1 MSPSEAPH
9 RGHHGM
15 PSPPRPGEFEVV
27 YVPVHYVRQHATP
40 RDAQSVVDAMDNFA
54 YEQMWMMNIGDVKG
68 AIVDAEIE
76 KAKPQVMAE
85 IGAFC
90 GYSAVRFASKLR
102 AVSDPS
108 ARFYSFE
115 FSEHFANIA
124 KQIVDLAELSD
135 VVTFFVGPFSETY
148 MKLKE
153 LDINHVDVFFM
164 DHDKRQ
170 YLSDFKLIEQ
180 SGLLKPGAVVVA
192 DNVLSPGPGGL
203 PDYLEYVRSNP
214 KFKSVMHE
222 SFVEYQVEL
231 KDGVEVTTGRMS
243 SVDEKTPLVGASPR
257 YEGDNA
263 PVSSSAAAL
272 APTLSSDDAV
282 STSPGRLKTR
292 VRVGLDAAVLDNQ
305 KKWKRLT
312 DIDDDNSTAKS
323 MASEVQLEF
332 MRHRQQLAHEQKR
345 RLGSGIPTYHLDTN
359 DEEQEAEEDP
369 ILAATEYGTAL
380 EEDRYLIAAAFIKD
394 GVHGRKIGYRL
405 DRDALLLNNLFH
417 SESYRLV
424 YILVVAIMCALAFV
438 ENPGDENINTYLLV
452 DLLCLFVFG
461 VDLAIRWYMS
471 SVETQHKYVTR
482 QPWAVVRMILLLITC
497 ADLLVNLL
505 FPSINP
511 YRYSRALRPF
521 FFICRGRNIR
531 IIFSSFLHALREVL
545 IVLGLSFCFVAF
557 FGLVGYLIFSD
568 TSADPSAT
576 FFNSLSS
583 SMYTML
589 LILNCMPY
597 MARSMYPYYKMTHWS
612 AIFFVLFVLLTN
624 LFLLKLTIAVSYKSY
639 KKNTESMLYK
649 RLQKRKAALYAA
661 FDILAQNVNF
671 NDDDVPTN
679 PPASGTPLNG
689 ASDISLVSNAPM
701 LNAANRRGSSRFFL
715 GTFDRRASF
724 NITNPTSNTNLVTP
738 VNKRQIS
745 LESWI
750 NVCEYLKPK
759 WTATDAELVFNTVDI
774 EHVGFLDL
782 TDFYQL
788 CSLLSVQLE
797 RPTLFSNS
805 LMRRC
810 CTSRQRQAIRRFRNQ
825 VRSTLLY
832 EVHLFGRYRVVLA
845 ELVVGMLICL
855 SVVQAVQVNNIQL
868 AFSSNHSWRLLGF
881 FLLNLFT
888 LEVLVKMFAFGYNEF
903 FTRPFCKLD
912 LAVVSVGW
920 LFYALTTLS
929 KPPNISLVFY
939 DMALAVRSLRFLKLL
954 NLFPPFHEI
963 MYTMKAIMPLIMQL
977 LLVIFS
983 VMYAF
988 AIVTQAN
995 YGIEL
1000 RDFPASKQSLSPGW
1014 YAQREE
1020 FQTET
1025 FEGTLVT
1032 LFGVANL
1039 AGWDAIMDAAHA
1051 MTGSDSTYVFFFTYR
1066 MTMSNILLPIFVG
1079 FLVESFV
1086 SNAKTVESTT
1096 SYVNSAHQVKVD
1108 DEEDR
1113 MTLLETRHM
1122 QDDDDLESANNPPLS
1137 TSKLLQERRKDE
1149 PPGSPSSVSDSSA
1162 SEVRFK
1168 YRRRGSVVHDQ
1179 MFDAV
1184 KLSDVSRLT
1193 LQVEQKEEELA
1204 QQDIEIHKL
1213 EGNVLSMKNRLNQS
1227 QHVILAYEA
1236 KMEELSRALREAQDR
1251 QLELETRQTHSLQQP
1266 TSEGALNTLGHS
1278 RSARPKRDRS
1288 SSWKLWTANV

>member
-1 MSPSEAPH
+1 
-9 RGHHGM
+9 
-15 PSPPRPGEFEVV
+15 
-27 YVPVHYVRQHATP
+27 
-40 RDAQSVVDAMDNFA
+40 
-54 YEQMWMMNIGDVKG
+54 
-68 AIVDAEIE
+68 
-76 KAKPQVMAE
+76 
-85 IGAFC
+85 
-90 GYSAVRFASKLR
+90 
-102 AVSDPS
+102 
-108 ARFYSFE
+108 
-115 FSEHFANIA
+115 
-124 KQIVDLAELSD
+124 
-135 VVTFFVGPFSETY
+135 
-148 MKLKE
+148 
-153 LDINHVDVFFM
+153 
-164 DHDKRQ
+164 
-170 YLSDFKLIEQ
+170 
-180 SGLLKPGAVVVA
+180 
-192 DNVLSPGPGGL
+192 
-203 PDYLEYVRSNP
+203 
-214 KFKSVMHE
+214 
-222 SFVEYQVEL
+222 
-231 KDGVEVTTGRMS
+231 MS
-243 SVDEKTPLVGASPR
+243 SLDDEKTPLVGATSASLSYHGGSP
-257 YEGDNA
+257 
-263 PVSSSAAAL
+263 SLSASTSLEAAV
-272 APTLSSDDAV
+272 A
-282 STSPGRLKTR
+282 SPGRPKAR

-332 MRHRQQLAHEQKR
+332 MKHRQQLAHEQKR
-345 RLGSGIPTYHLDTN
+345 RLGSGIPTYHFDSE
-359 DEEQEAEEDP
+359 DSGKVEETEEEDP
-369 ILAATEYGTAL
+369 ILAAKEYGTAL

-405 DRDALLLNNLFH
+405 DRDALFLNELFH

-424 YILVVAIMCALAFV
+424 YILVVALMCTLAFV

-471 SVETQHKYVTR
+471 SVETQHKYISR

-497 ADLLVNLL
+497 ADLLVNLM
-505 FPSINP
+505 FPTINP

-521 FFICRGRNIR
+521 FFIARGRNIR

-568 TSADPSAT
+568 TSSDPSAT
-576 FFNSLSS
+576 FFDSLSS

-597 MARSMYPYYKMTHWS
+597 MAKSMYPYYKMTHWS
-612 AIFFVLFVLLTN
+612 AVFFVLFVLLTN

-639 KKNTESMLYK
+639 KKNTENMLYK

-671 NDDDVPTN
+671 DDDDVPTN
-679 PPASGTPLNG
+679 PPVSGNTPLNA

-715 GTFDRRASF
+715 GTFDKRASF
-724 NITNPTSNTNLVTP
+724 NITNPTPNVSLVTP

-745 LESWI
+745 LDSWI
-750 NVCEYLKPK
+750 SVCEYLKPK

-788 CSLLSVQLE
+788 CSLLSVKLE

-810 CTSRQRQAIRRFRNQ
+810 CTSRQRQAIRRFRAQ

-832 EVHLFGRYRVVLA
+832 EVHVFGRYRVVLA

-868 AFSSNHSWRLLGF
+868 AFSVNHSWRLLGF
-881 FLLNLFT
+881 FLMNLFT

-920 LFYALTTLS
+920 LFYVLTTLS
-929 KPPNISLVFY
+929 RPPNISLVFY

-995 YGIEL
+995 YGVAL
-1000 RDFPASKQSLSPGW
+1000 RDFPASKQSMSPGW

-1039 AGWDAIMDAAHA
+1039 AGWDAIMDAAA
-1051 MTGSDSTYVFFFTYR
+1051 AVTGSDSTYVFFFTYR

-1086 SNAKTVESTT
+1086 SNAKTVESTIQT
-1096 SYVNSAHQVKVD
+1096 SYVNSAHQIPVD
-1108 DEEDR
+1108 DEENR

-1122 QDDDDLESANNPPLS
+1122 QEDLEAASKPLLSEAKLMQQRHEDESPP
-1137 TSKLLQERRKDE
+1137 
-1149 PPGSPSSVSDSSA
+1149 SPSSVSDSSA
-1162 SEVRFK
+1162 SEVHFK

-1184 KLSDVSRLT
+1184 KLSDVSRLS
-1193 LQVEQKEEELA
+1193 LQVQQKEEELA
-1204 QQDIEIHKL
+1204 QQDIEIRKL
-1213 EGNVLSMKNRLNQS
+1213 EGNVLSMKSRLNQS
-1227 QHVILAYEA
+1227 QHVILQYES
-1236 KMEELSRALREAQDR
+1236 KMEELSRALREAQER
-1251 QLELETRQTHSLQQP
+1251 QLELETRQLHSHQHP
-1266 TSEGALNTLGHS
+1266 PMSEGSMGNQGRS
-1278 RSARPKRDRS
+1278 RSSRPRDRS

>member
-1 MSPSEAPH
+1 
-9 RGHHGM
+9 
-15 PSPPRPGEFEVV
+15 
-27 YVPVHYVRQHATP
+27 
-40 RDAQSVVDAMDNFA
+40 
-54 YEQMWMMNIGDVKG
+54 
-68 AIVDAEIE
+68 
-76 KAKPQVMAE
+76 
-85 IGAFC
+85 
-90 GYSAVRFASKLR
+90 
-102 AVSDPS
+102 
-108 ARFYSFE
+108 
-115 FSEHFANIA
+115 
-124 KQIVDLAELSD
+124 
-135 VVTFFVGPFSETY
+135 
-148 MKLKE
+148 
-153 LDINHVDVFFM
+153 
-164 DHDKRQ
+164 
-170 YLSDFKLIEQ
+170 
-180 SGLLKPGAVVVA
+180 
-192 DNVLSPGPGGL
+192 
-203 PDYLEYVRSNP
+203 
-214 KFKSVMHE
+214 
-222 SFVEYQVEL
+222 
-231 KDGVEVTTGRMS
+231 MS
-243 SVDEKTPLVGASPR
+243 SLDDEKTPLVGATSASLSYHGGSP
-257 YEGDNA
+257 
-263 PVSSSAAAL
+263 SLSASTSLEAAV
-272 APTLSSDDAV
+272 A
-282 STSPGRLKTR
+282 SPGRPKAR

-332 MRHRQQLAHEQKR
+332 MKHRQQLAHEQKR
-345 RLGSGIPTYHLDTN
+345 RLGSGIPTYHFDS
-359 DEEQEAEEDP
+359 EDS
-369 ILAATEYGTAL
+369 
-380 EEDRYLIAAAFIKD
+380 AAFIKD

-405 DRDALLLNNLFH
+405 DRDALFLNELFH

-424 YILVVAIMCALAFV
+424 YILVVALMCTLAFV

-471 SVETQHKYVTR
+471 SVETQHKY
-482 QPWAVVRMILLLITC
+482 
-497 ADLLVNLL
+497 
-505 FPSINP
+505 
-511 YRYSRALRPF
+511 SRALRPF
-521 FFICRGRNIR
+521 FFIARGRNIR

-568 TSADPSAT
+568 TSSDPSAT
-576 FFNSLSS
+576 FFDSLSS

-597 MARSMYPYYKMTHWS
+597 MAKSMYPYYKMTHWS
-612 AIFFVLFVLLTN
+612 AVFFVLFVLLTN

-639 KKNTESMLYK
+639 KKNTENMLYK

-671 NDDDVPTN
+671 DDDDVPTN
-679 PPASGTPLNG
+679 PPVSGNTPLNA

-715 GTFDRRASF
+715 GTFDKRASF
-724 NITNPTSNTNLVTP
+724 NITNPTPNVSLVTP

-745 LESWI
+745 LDSWI
-750 NVCEYLKPK
+750 SVCEYLKPK

-788 CSLLSVQLE
+788 CSLLSVKLE

-810 CTSRQRQAIRRFRNQ
+810 CTSRQRQAIRRFRAQ

-832 EVHLFGRYRVVLA
+832 EVHVFGRYRVVLA

-868 AFSSNHSWRLLGF
+868 AFSVNHSWRLLGF
-881 FLLNLFT
+881 FLMNLFT

-920 LFYALTTLS
+920 LFYVLTTLS
-929 KPPNISLVFY
+929 RPPNISLVFY

-995 YGIEL
+995 YGVAL
-1000 RDFPASKQSLSPGW
+1000 RDFPASKQSMSPGW
-1014 YAQREE
+1014 YAW
-1020 FQTET
+1020 
-1025 FEGTLVT
+1025 T

-1039 AGWDAIMDAAHA
+1039 AGWDAIMDAAA
-1051 MTGSDSTYVFFFTYR
+1051 AVTGSDSTYVFFFTYR

-1086 SNAKTVESTT
+1086 SNAKTVESTIQT
-1096 SYVNSAHQVKVD
+1096 SYVNSAHQIP
-1108 DEEDR
+1108 
-1113 MTLLETRHM
+1113 TRHM
-1122 QDDDDLESANNPPLS
+1122 QEDLEAASKPLLSEAKLMQQRHEDESPP
-1137 TSKLLQERRKDE
+1137 
-1149 PPGSPSSVSDSSA
+1149 SPSSVSDSSA
-1162 SEVRFK
+1162 SEVHFK

-1184 KLSDVSRLT
+1184 KLSDVSRLS
-1193 LQVEQKEEELA
+1193 LQVQQKEEELA
-1204 QQDIEIHKL
+1204 QQDIEIRKL
-1213 EGNVLSMKNRLNQS
+1213 EGNVLSMKSRLNQS
-1227 QHVILAYEA
+1227 QHVILQYES
-1236 KMEELSRALREAQDR
+1236 KMEELSRALREAQER
-1251 QLELETRQTHSLQQP
+1251 QLELETRQLHSHQHP
-1266 TSEGALNTLGHS
+1266 PMSEGSMGNQGRS
-1278 RSARPKRDRS
+1278 RSSRPRDRS

>member
-1 MSPSEAPH
+1 
-9 RGHHGM
+9 
-15 PSPPRPGEFEVV
+15 
-27 YVPVHYVRQHATP
+27 
-40 RDAQSVVDAMDNFA
+40 
-54 YEQMWMMNIGDVKG
+54 
-68 AIVDAEIE
+68 
-76 KAKPQVMAE
+76 
-85 IGAFC
+85 
-90 GYSAVRFASKLR
+90 
-102 AVSDPS
+102 
-108 ARFYSFE
+108 
-115 FSEHFANIA
+115 
-124 KQIVDLAELSD
+124 
-135 VVTFFVGPFSETY
+135 
-148 MKLKE
+148 
-153 LDINHVDVFFM
+153 
-164 DHDKRQ
+164 
-170 YLSDFKLIEQ
+170 
-180 SGLLKPGAVVVA
+180 
-192 DNVLSPGPGGL
+192 
-203 PDYLEYVRSNP
+203 
-214 KFKSVMHE
+214 
-222 SFVEYQVEL
+222 
-231 KDGVEVTTGRMS
+231 MS
-243 SVDEKTPLVGASPR
+243 SPDEKTPLVGATPR
-257 YEGDNA
+257 FEGDTA
-263 PVSSSAAAL
+263 PVSSSATAL
-272 APTLSSDDAV
+272 APSLSSDDPVIA
-282 STSPGRLKTR
+282 SPGRPKTR

-345 RLGSGIPTYHLDTN
+345 RLGSGIPTYNLDSA
-359 DEEQEAEEDP
+359 DVEQEAEEDP

-417 SESYRLV
+417 SETYRLV
-424 YILVVAIMCALAFV
+424 YILVVAIMCSLAFV

-505 FPSINP
+505 FPTVNP

-639 KKNTESMLYK
+639 KKNTEGMLYK

-671 NDDDVPTN
+671 NDDDAPTN
-679 PPASGTPLNG
+679 PPVSGTPLNG
-689 ASDISLVSNAPM
+689 AGDITLVSNAPM

-715 GTFDRRASF
+715 GTVDRRSSF
-724 NITNPTSNTNLVTP
+724 NLTNPAPTSSNLVTP

-745 LESWI
+745 LDSWI
-750 NVCEYLKPK
+750 SVCEYLKPK

-782 TDFYQL
+782 TGFYQL

-810 CTSRQRQAIRRFRNQ
+810 CTARQRQSIRRFRNQ

-832 EVHLFGRYRVVLA
+832 EVRLFGQYRVVLA
-845 ELVVGMLICL
+845 ELAVGMLICL

-920 LFYALTTLS
+920 LFYVLTTLS

-1051 MTGSDSTYVFFFTYR
+1051 MTNADSTYVFFFAYR

-1096 SYVNSAHQVKVD
+1096 SYVNSAHQVQVD

-1122 QDDDDLESANNPPLS
+1122 QDDNDLETASKPPLS
-1137 TSKLLQERRKDE
+1137 TSKLLQQRRVDE
-1149 PPGSPSSVSDSSA
+1149 PPVSPSSVSDSSA

-1204 QQDIEIHKL
+1204 QQDIEIRKL

-1227 QHVILAYEA
+1227 QHVILAYET
-1236 KMEELSRALREAQDR
+1236 KMEELSRALREVQER
-1251 QLELETRQTHSLQQP
+1251 QLELETRQNHSLPQP
-1266 TSEGALNTLGHS
+1266 TSEGALNSHGRS
-1278 RSARPKRDRS
+1278 RPRDRA

>member
-1 MSPSEAPH
+1 
-9 RGHHGM
+9 
-15 PSPPRPGEFEVV
+15 
-27 YVPVHYVRQHATP
+27 
-40 RDAQSVVDAMDNFA
+40 
-54 YEQMWMMNIGDVKG
+54 
-68 AIVDAEIE
+68 
-76 KAKPQVMAE
+76 
-85 IGAFC
+85 
-90 GYSAVRFASKLR
+90 
-102 AVSDPS
+102 
-108 ARFYSFE
+108 
-115 FSEHFANIA
+115 
-124 KQIVDLAELSD
+124 
-135 VVTFFVGPFSETY
+135 
-148 MKLKE
+148 
-153 LDINHVDVFFM
+153 
-164 DHDKRQ
+164 
-170 YLSDFKLIEQ
+170 
-180 SGLLKPGAVVVA
+180 
-192 DNVLSPGPGGL
+192 
-203 PDYLEYVRSNP
+203 
-214 KFKSVMHE
+214 
-222 SFVEYQVEL
+222 
-231 KDGVEVTTGRMS
+231 MS
-243 SVDEKTPLVGASPR
+243 SLDDEKTPLVGSGGVSPSYQDHSVSVASSGPLGPSLSA
-257 YEGDNA
+257 GD
-263 PVSSSAAAL
+263 V
-272 APTLSSDDAV
+272 
-282 STSPGRLKTR
+282 SPGRPKAR

-332 MRHRQQLAHEQKR
+332 MKHRQQLAHEQKR
-345 RLGSGIPTYHLDTN
+345 RLGSGIPTYHFDAK
-359 DEEQEAEEDP
+359 DEDPEEEEEDP
-369 ILAATEYGTAL
+369 LLAAKEYGTAL

-405 DRDALLLNNLFH
+405 DRDALFLNELFH
-417 SESYRLV
+417 SESYRLT
-424 YILVVAIMCALAFV
+424 YILVVALMCVLAFV
-438 ENPGDENINTYLLV
+438 ENPGDEDINTFLLV

-471 SVETQHKYVTR
+471 SVETQHKYISR

-505 FPSINP
+505 FPTINP

-521 FFICRGRNIR
+521 FFIARGRNIR
-531 IIFSSFLHALREVL
+531 VIFSSFLHALREVL

-568 TSADPSAT
+568 VSNDPSAT
-576 FFNSLSS
+576 FFNSISS

-589 LILNCMPY
+589 LVLNCMPY
-597 MARSMYPYYKMTHWS
+597 EARSMYPYYKITHWS

-639 KKNTESMLYK
+639 KKNTENMLYK

-671 NDDDVPTN
+671 DDDVPTN
-679 PPASGTPLNG
+679 PPVSGGITDPHNA

-724 NITNPTSNTNLVTP
+724 NITNPNPNVNLVTP

-745 LESWI
+745 LDSWI

-788 CSLLSVQLE
+788 CSLLSVKLE

-810 CTSRQRQAIRRFRNQ
+810 FTSRQRQSIRRFRTQ

-832 EVHLFGRYRVVLA
+832 EVHFFGRYRVVLA

-868 AFSSNHSWRLLGF
+868 AFSVNHSWRLVGF
-881 FLLNLFT
+881 FLMNLFT

-920 LFYALTTLS
+920 LFYVLTTLS
-929 KPPNISLVFY
+929 KPLQISLVFY

-988 AIVTQAN
+988 AVVTQAN
-995 YGIEL
+995 YGILL
-1000 RDFPASKQSLSPGW
+1000 RDFPASKQSMAPGW

-1020 FQTET
+1020 FQAET

-1039 AGWDAIMDAAHA
+1039 AGWDTIMDAAHA
-1051 MTGSDSTYVFFFTYR
+1051 VTGSYWTYVFFFTYR
-1066 MTMSNILLPIFVG
+1066 MTITNILLPIFVG

-1086 SNAKTVESTT
+1086 SNAKTIESTIQT
-1096 SYVNSAHQVKVD
+1096 SYVDSAHQIPVD
-1108 DEEDR
+1108 DEESR
-1113 MTLLETRHM
+1113 MALLETRHM
-1122 QDDDDLESANNPPLS
+1122 QEGLAS
-1137 TSKLLQERRKDE
+1137 TSKRSLSAAKLQQHLMDD
-1149 PPGSPSSVSDSSA
+1149 PPSPSSESDSLT
-1162 SEVRFK
+1162 SEVHFK

-1193 LQVEQKEEELA
+1193 LQLEQKEEELA
-1204 QQDIEIHKL
+1204 HQDIEIRKL
-1213 EGNVLSMKNRLNQS
+1213 EGNVLSMKSRLNQS
-1227 QHVILAYEA
+1227 QHVILVYES
-1236 KMEELSRALREAQDR
+1236 KMEELSAALREAQLR
-1251 QLELETRQTHSLQQP
+1251 QLELETRQEQP
-1266 TSEGALNTLGHS
+1266 ASEGANGSHGHS
-1278 RSARPKRDRS
+1278 RNVRPRDHS
-1288 SSWKLWTANV
+1288 SSWKLWTANVEH

>member
-1 MSPSEAPH
+1 
-9 RGHHGM
+9 
-15 PSPPRPGEFEVV
+15 
-27 YVPVHYVRQHATP
+27 
-40 RDAQSVVDAMDNFA
+40 
-54 YEQMWMMNIGDVKG
+54 
-68 AIVDAEIE
+68 
-76 KAKPQVMAE
+76 
-85 IGAFC
+85 
-90 GYSAVRFASKLR
+90 
-102 AVSDPS
+102 
-108 ARFYSFE
+108 
-115 FSEHFANIA
+115 
-124 KQIVDLAELSD
+124 
-135 VVTFFVGPFSETY
+135 
-148 MKLKE
+148 
-153 LDINHVDVFFM
+153 
-164 DHDKRQ
+164 
-170 YLSDFKLIEQ
+170 
-180 SGLLKPGAVVVA
+180 
-192 DNVLSPGPGGL
+192 
-203 PDYLEYVRSNP
+203 
-214 KFKSVMHE
+214 
-222 SFVEYQVEL
+222 
-231 KDGVEVTTGRMS
+231 MS
-243 SVDEKTPLVGASPR
+243 SPDDEKTPLVAAAGAPLRYQSSADGPLSAHASPQL
-257 YEGDNA
+257 
-263 PVSSSAAAL
+263 AAL
-272 APTLSSDDAV
+272 SSGDAV
-282 STSPGRLKTR
+282 ATSPGRPKAR

-332 MRHRQQLAHEQKR
+332 MKHRQQLVHEQKR
-345 RLGSGIPTYHLDTN
+345 RLGSGIPTYHFDAA
-359 DEEQEAEEDP
+359 DVQEEAEEDP
-369 ILAATEYGTAL
+369 VLAATEYGTAL

-405 DRDALLLNNLFH
+405 DRDALFLNELFH
-417 SESYRLV
+417 SETYRLV
-424 YILVVAIMCALAFV
+424 YIIVVAIMCTLAFV

-471 SVETQHKYVTR
+471 SVETQHKYISR

-505 FPSINP
+505 FPTINP

-521 FFICRGRNIR
+521 FFIARGRNIR

-545 IVLGLSFCFVAF
+545 IVLGLSFCFIAF

-568 TSADPSAT
+568 ISDDPSAT

-589 LILNCMPY
+589 LIHNCMPY
-597 MARSMYPYYKMTHWS
+597 MAKSMYPYYKLTHWS

-671 NDDDVPTN
+671 DDDIPTN
-679 PPASGTPLNG
+679 TAASGGISSAPISG

-715 GTFDRRASF
+715 GTFDKRASF
-724 NITNPTSNTNLVTP
+724 NIANPNLNANLVTP

-745 LESWI
+745 LDSWI
-750 NVCEYLKPK
+750 SVCEYLKPK

-788 CSLLSVQLE
+788 CSLLSVKLE

-810 CTSRQRQAIRRFRNQ
+810 CTSRQRQAIRRFRTQ

-832 EVHLFGRYRVVLA
+832 EIFLFGRYRVVLA
-845 ELVVGMLICL
+845 EFVVGILICL
-855 SVVQAVQVNNIQL
+855 SVVQAVQVNNIEL
-868 AFSSNHSWRLLGF
+868 AFSVNHSWRLLGF
-881 FLLNLFT
+881 FLMNLFT

-920 LFYALTTLS
+920 MFYVLTTLS

-963 MYTMKAIMPLIMQL
+963 LYTMKAIMPLIMQL

-1000 RDFPASKQSLSPGW
+1000 RDFPASKQSMSPGW

-1020 FQTET
+1020 FQAET

-1039 AGWDAIMDAAHA
+1039 AGWDVIMDAAHA
-1051 MTGSDSTYVFFFTYR
+1051 MTGSDSTYFFFFTYR
-1066 MTMSNILLPIFVG
+1066 ITMSNILLPIFVG

-1086 SNAKTVESTT
+1086 SNAKTVESTIQT
-1096 SYVNSAHQVKVD
+1096 SYVDSAHQIPVD

-1113 MTLLETRHM
+1113 MTLLETRHLKEE
-1122 QDDDDLESANNPPLS
+1122 DDLENANKPPLS
-1137 TSKLLQERRKDE
+1137 AASLLKQRLADE
-1149 PPGSPSSVSDSSA
+1149 PPMSPSSVSDSSA

-1168 YRRRGSVVHDQ
+1168 YKRRGSVVHDQ

-1193 LQVEQKEEELA
+1193 LQLGQKEEELA
-1204 QQDIEIHKL
+1204 QQDIEIRKL
-1213 EGNVLSMKNRLNQS
+1213 EGNVLSMKSRLNQS
-1227 QHVILAYEA
+1227 QHVILAYES
-1236 KMEELSRALREAQDR
+1236 KIEELSSALREAQF
-1251 QLELETRQTHSLQQP
+1251 QLEARQNQHPPVSDGSQGGR
-1266 TSEGALNTLGHS
+1266 ERS
-1278 RSARPKRDRS
+1278 RSGRPRDRS

>member
-1 MSPSEAPH
+1 
-9 RGHHGM
+9 
-15 PSPPRPGEFEVV
+15 
-27 YVPVHYVRQHATP
+27 
-40 RDAQSVVDAMDNFA
+40 
-54 YEQMWMMNIGDVKG
+54 
-68 AIVDAEIE
+68 
-76 KAKPQVMAE
+76 
-85 IGAFC
+85 
-90 GYSAVRFASKLR
+90 
-102 AVSDPS
+102 
-108 ARFYSFE
+108 
-115 FSEHFANIA
+115 
-124 KQIVDLAELSD
+124 
-135 VVTFFVGPFSETY
+135 
-148 MKLKE
+148 
-153 LDINHVDVFFM
+153 
-164 DHDKRQ
+164 
-170 YLSDFKLIEQ
+170 
-180 SGLLKPGAVVVA
+180 
-192 DNVLSPGPGGL
+192 
-203 PDYLEYVRSNP
+203 
-214 KFKSVMHE
+214 
-222 SFVEYQVEL
+222 
-231 KDGVEVTTGRMS
+231 MS
-243 SVDEKTPLVGASPR
+243 SQEDEKTPLVGAASGPAGYHGAPEATPSPQ
-257 YEGDNA
+257 
-263 PVSSSAAAL
+263 L
-272 APTLSSDDAV
+272 
-282 STSPGRLKTR
+282 SPGRPKAR

-332 MRHRQQLAHEQKR
+332 MKHRQQLAHEQKR
-345 RLGSGIPTYHLDTN
+345 RLGSGVPTYHFGDT
-359 DEEQEAEEDP
+359 EETQEDP
-369 ILAATEYGTAL
+369 LLVVKEYGTAL
-380 EEDRYLIAAAFIKD
+380 EEDRYLISAAFIKD

-405 DRDALLLNNLFH
+405 DRDALFLNELFH

-424 YILVVAIMCALAFV
+424 YILVVAVMCALAFV

-471 SVETQHKYVTR
+471 SVETQHKYISR

-505 FPSINP
+505 FPTINP
-511 YRYSRALRPF
+511 YRFSRALRPF
-521 FFICRGRNIR
+521 FFITRGRNIR

-545 IVLGLSFCFVAF
+545 IVLMLCFCFVAF
-557 FGLVGYLIFSD
+557 FGLVGYLVFSD
-568 TSADPSAT
+568 TSDDPSAT

-597 MARSMYPYYKMTHWS
+597 MASSMYPYYKMTHWS

-624 LFLLKLTIAVSYKSY
+624 LFLLKLTISVSFRSY
-639 KKNTESMLYK
+639 RKNTENMLYK

-671 NDDDVPTN
+671 DDDDAAI
-679 PPASGTPLNG
+679 PPVSGGASSAPLSA

-715 GTFDRRASF
+715 GAFDKRASF
-724 NITNPTSNTNLVTP
+724 NITNPNPSANLVTP

-782 TDFYQL
+782 TNFYQL
-788 CSLLSVQLE
+788 CSLLSVKLE

-805 LMRRC
+805 LLRRFF
-810 CTSRQRQAIRRFRNQ
+810 TSRQRQSIRRFRTQ

-832 EVHLFGRYRVVLA
+832 EVYVFGRYRVVLA

-855 SVVQAVQVNNIQL
+855 SVVQAVQVNNIEL
-868 AFSSNHSWRLLGF
+868 AFSVNHSWRLLGF

-920 LFYALTTLS
+920 LFYVLTTVS

-1000 RDFPASKQSLSPGW
+1000 RDFPASKQAMSPGW

-1020 FQTET
+1020 FQAET

-1039 AGWDAIMDAAHA
+1039 AGWNAIMDAAHA

-1086 SNAKTVESTT
+1086 SNAKTVESAMQT
-1096 SYVNSAHQVKVD
+1096 SYVDSAHQISVD
-1108 DEEDR
+1108 DEENR

-1122 QDDDDLESANNPPLS
+1122 RDDDDLESANLPLS
-1137 TSKLLQERRKDE
+1137 SAKLLQQRLVDDAVMS
-1149 PPGSPSSVSDSSA
+1149 PGSVSDSSA

-1204 QQDIEIHKL
+1204 QQDIEIRKL
-1213 EGNVLSMKNRLNQS
+1213 EGNVLSMKNRLSQS

-1236 KMEELSRALREAQDR
+1236 KMEELSSALREAQER
-1251 QLELETRQTHSLQQP
+1251 QMDLETRQNSSLQHGP
-1266 TSEGALNTLGHS
+1266 GSEGALGDQGRS
-1278 RSARPKRDRS
+1278 RSARPRDRA

>member
-1 MSPSEAPH
+1 MKSP
-9 RGHHGM
+9 
-15 PSPPRPGEFEVV
+15 
-27 YVPVHYVRQHATP
+27 
-40 RDAQSVVDAMDNFA
+40 
-54 YEQMWMMNIGDVKG
+54 
-68 AIVDAEIE
+68 
-76 KAKPQVMAE
+76 
-85 IGAFC
+85 
-90 GYSAVRFASKLR
+90 
-102 AVSDPS
+102 
-108 ARFYSFE
+108 
-115 FSEHFANIA
+115 
-124 KQIVDLAELSD
+124 
-135 VVTFFVGPFSETY
+135 
-148 MKLKE
+148 
-153 LDINHVDVFFM
+153 
-164 DHDKRQ
+164 
-170 YLSDFKLIEQ
+170 
-180 SGLLKPGAVVVA
+180 
-192 DNVLSPGPGGL
+192 
-203 PDYLEYVRSNP
+203 
-214 KFKSVMHE
+214 
-222 SFVEYQVEL
+222 
-231 KDGVEVTTGRMS
+231 
-243 SVDEKTPLVGASPR
+243 DEKTPLVGASPSL
-257 YEGDNA
+257 
-263 PVSSSAAAL
+263 SSSTAHVE
-272 APTLSSDDAV
+272 PSSSIDDAMNI
-282 STSPGRLKTR
+282 SPGRPRTR
-292 VRVGLDAAVLDNQ
+292 IRVGLDAAVLDNQ

-323 MASEVQLEF
+323 MASEVQMEF
-332 MRHRQQLAHEQKR
+332 MKHREKLAHDQKR
-345 RLGSGIPTYHLDTN
+345 RLGSGVPMYHIDS
-359 DEEQEAEEDP
+359 EQEAEEDP

-394 GVHGRKIGYRL
+394 GIHGRKIGYRL
-405 DRDALLLNNLFH
+405 DRDALFLNEVFH
-417 SESYRLV
+417 SETYRLV
-424 YILVVAIMCALAFV
+424 YILVVTLMCSLAFV
-438 ENPGDENINTYLLV
+438 EYPGNENFKTFILV
-452 DLLCLFVFG
+452 DLFCLFVFG
-461 VDLAIRWYMS
+461 VDLFIRWYMS
-471 SVETQHKYVTR
+471 SIETQHKYVTR

-497 ADLLVNLL
+497 VDLGMNLL
-505 FPSINP
+505 FPTINP
-511 YRYSRALRPF
+511 IRYSRALRPF
-521 FFICRGRNIR
+521 FFIARGRNIR

-545 IVLGLSFCFVAF
+545 IVLGLSFSFVAF

-568 TSADPSAT
+568 TSDDPSAS

-597 MARSMYPYYKMTHWS
+597 MAESMYPYYKMSHWS

-671 NDDDVPTN
+671 HDDDLMN
-679 PPASGTPLNG
+679 S
-689 ASDISLVSNAPM
+689 SVSNETPIDGSNDITLVVNAPV

-724 NITNPTSNTNLVTP
+724 NVTNPTPNTNLVTP

-745 LESWI
+745 LASWI

-774 EHVGFLDL
+774 EHVGYLDL

-788 CSLLSVQLE
+788 CSLLSVKLE

-805 LMRRC
+805 LMRRF
-810 CTSRQRQAIRRFRNQ
+810 CTSRQHQSFRRFRSQ
-825 VRSTLLY
+825 VRSTVLY
-832 EVHLFGRYRVVLA
+832 EIHLGGRYRVVLA

-855 SVVQAVQVNNIQL
+855 SVVQAVQVNNIKL
-868 AFSSNHSWRLLGF
+868 AFSTHHSWRLLGF
-881 FLLNLFT
+881 FLLHLFT
-888 LEVLVKMFAFGYNEF
+888 LEVLVKMFAFGYIEF

-912 LAVVSVGW
+912 LAIVSVGW
-920 LFYALTTLS
+920 LFYMLTMVS

-995 YGIEL
+995 YGILL
-1000 RDFPASKQSLSPGW
+1000 RDFPASKQSMSPNW
-1014 YAQREE
+1014 YAQREQ

-1032 LFGVANL
+1032 LFGVSNL
-1039 AGWDAIMDAAHA
+1039 AGWDVIMDAAHA

-1066 MTMSNILLPIFVG
+1066 ITMSNILLPIFVG

-1086 SNAKTVESTT
+1086 SNAKTVESAT
-1096 SYVNSAHQVKVD
+1096 SYVKSAHEIQVN

-1113 MTLLETRHM
+1113 MTLLETRHLHE
-1122 QDDDDLESANNPPLS
+1122 DDDFENLHVDEESIALKSKPPS
-1137 TSKLLQERRKDE
+1137 
-1149 PPGSPSSVSDSSA
+1149 PGSVSDSSA

-1168 YRRRGSVVHDQ
+1168 FRRRGSLVHDQ

-1193 LQVEQKEEELA
+1193 VQLKHKEEELA
-1204 QQDIEIHKL
+1204 QQDLEIRKL
-1213 EGNVLSMKNRLNQS
+1213 ERNVLSMKNRLSQS
-1227 QHVILAYEA
+1227 QHVILAYES
-1236 KMEELSRALREAQDR
+1236 KLEELSRALRVAQDR
-1251 QLELETRQTHSLQQP
+1251 QFEFETQQMRSLQQP
-1266 TSEGALNTLGHS
+1266 TTTKNTHKRS
-1278 RSARPKRDRS
+1278 RRDRS
-1288 SSWKLWTANV
+1288 ASWKLWTANV

>member
-1 MSPSEAPH
+1 
-9 RGHHGM
+9 
-15 PSPPRPGEFEVV
+15 
-27 YVPVHYVRQHATP
+27 
-40 RDAQSVVDAMDNFA
+40 
-54 YEQMWMMNIGDVKG
+54 
-68 AIVDAEIE
+68 
-76 KAKPQVMAE
+76 
-85 IGAFC
+85 
-90 GYSAVRFASKLR
+90 
-102 AVSDPS
+102 
-108 ARFYSFE
+108 
-115 FSEHFANIA
+115 
-124 KQIVDLAELSD
+124 
-135 VVTFFVGPFSETY
+135 
-148 MKLKE
+148 
-153 LDINHVDVFFM
+153 
-164 DHDKRQ
+164 
-170 YLSDFKLIEQ
+170 
-180 SGLLKPGAVVVA
+180 
-192 DNVLSPGPGGL
+192 
-203 PDYLEYVRSNP
+203 
-214 KFKSVMHE
+214 
-222 SFVEYQVEL
+222 
-231 KDGVEVTTGRMS
+231 MS
-243 SVDEKTPLVGASPR
+243 SQDDEKTPLVGDTSASRSYQGAPASAHASPLL
-257 YEGDNA
+257 
-263 PVSSSAAAL
+263 SAA
-272 APTLSSDDAV
+272 LSSGDA
-282 STSPGRLKTR
+282 SPGRPKAR

-332 MRHRQQLAHEQKR
+332 MKHRQQLAHEQKR
-345 RLGSGIPTYHLDTN
+345 RLGSGVPTYHFDTAE
-359 DEEQEAEEDP
+359 DDEAEEQP
-369 ILAATEYGTAL
+369 IRAAEEYGTAL

-405 DRDALLLNNLFH
+405 DRDALFLNELFH
-417 SESYRLV
+417 SESYRVV
-424 YILVVAIMCALAFV
+424 YILVVAVMCSLAFV
-438 ENPGDENINTYLLV
+438 ENPGDENINTFLLV

-471 SVETQHKYVTR
+471 SVETQHKYISR

-505 FPSINP
+505 VPTINP

-521 FFICRGRNIR
+521 FFIARGRNIR

-545 IVLGLSFCFVAF
+545 IVLGLSFCFIAF

-568 TSADPSAT
+568 TSDDPSAT

-589 LILNCMPY
+589 LIHNCMPY
-597 MARSMYPYYKMTHWS
+597 MAKSMYPYYKMTHWS
-612 AIFFVLFVLLTN
+612 AIFFVLFVLLTS

-639 KKNTESMLYK
+639 KKNTENMLYK

-661 FDILAQNVNF
+661 FDILAQNVSF
-671 NDDDVPTN
+671 DDDVPTN
-679 PPASGTPLNG
+679 SAPAGGSGSAPISG

-715 GTFDRRASF
+715 GTFDKRASF
-724 NITNPTSNTNLVTP
+724 NIANPGLNTSLVTP

-745 LESWI
+745 LDSWI
-750 NVCEYLKPK
+750 SVCEYLKPK

-774 EHVGFLDL
+774 EHIGFLDL

-788 CSLLSVQLE
+788 CSLLSVKLE

-810 CTSRQRQAIRRFRNQ
+810 CTSRQRQAIRRFRAQ

-832 EVHLFGRYRVVLA
+832 EVHVFGRYRVVLA

-855 SVVQAVQVNNIQL
+855 SVVQAVQVNNIEL
-868 AFSSNHSWRLLGF
+868 AFSVNHSWRLLGF

-920 LFYALTTLS
+920 LFYVLTTLS
-929 KPPNISLVFY
+929 NLPNISLVFY

-963 MYTMKAIMPLIMQL
+963 LYTMKAIMPLLMQL

-1000 RDFPASKQSLSPGW
+1000 RDFPASKQSMAPGW

-1051 MTGSDSTYVFFFTYR
+1051 MTGSDSTYVFFFAYR
-1066 MTMSNILLPIFVG
+1066 ITMSNILLPIFVG

-1086 SNAKTVESTT
+1086 SNAKTVESTIQT
-1096 SYVNSAHQVKVD
+1096 SYVDSAQQIPVD

-1113 MTLLETRHM
+1113 MTLLETRHLK
-1122 QDDDDLESANNPPLS
+1122 DEDDLESTNRAPLS
-1137 TSKLLQERRKDE
+1137 AAKLLQQRLIDE
-1149 PPGSPSSVSDSSA
+1149 PPMSPSSVSDSSA

-1168 YRRRGSVVHDQ
+1168 YKRRGSVVHDQ

-1193 LQVEQKEEELA
+1193 LQLEQKEEELA
-1204 QQDIEIHKL
+1204 QQDIEIRKL
-1213 EGNVLSMKNRLNQS
+1213 EGNVLSMKSRLNQS
-1227 QHVILAYEA
+1227 QHVILAYES
-1236 KMEELSRALREAQDR
+1236 KLEELSSALREAQER
-1251 QLELETRQTHSLQQP
+1251 QAQLETRQRHSIQHAP
-1266 TSEGALNTLGHS
+1266 TSEGSQGTSGRS
-1278 RSARPKRDRS
+1278 RSARPRDRS

>member
-1 MSPSEAPH
+1 
-9 RGHHGM
+9 
-15 PSPPRPGEFEVV
+15 
-27 YVPVHYVRQHATP
+27 
-40 RDAQSVVDAMDNFA
+40 
-54 YEQMWMMNIGDVKG
+54 
-68 AIVDAEIE
+68 
-76 KAKPQVMAE
+76 
-85 IGAFC
+85 
-90 GYSAVRFASKLR
+90 
-102 AVSDPS
+102 
-108 ARFYSFE
+108 
-115 FSEHFANIA
+115 
-124 KQIVDLAELSD
+124 
-135 VVTFFVGPFSETY
+135 
-148 MKLKE
+148 
-153 LDINHVDVFFM
+153 
-164 DHDKRQ
+164 
-170 YLSDFKLIEQ
+170 
-180 SGLLKPGAVVVA
+180 
-192 DNVLSPGPGGL
+192 
-203 PDYLEYVRSNP
+203 
-214 KFKSVMHE
+214 
-222 SFVEYQVEL
+222 
-231 KDGVEVTTGRMS
+231 MS
-243 SVDEKTPLVGASPR
+243 SQEDEKTPLVGAAGAARSYQAHESPLL
-257 YEGDNA
+257 
-263 PVSSSAAAL
+263 SA
-272 APTLSSDDAV
+272 LSSGDA
-282 STSPGRLKTR
+282 TAASPGRPKAR

-332 MRHRQQLAHEQKR
+332 MKHRQQLAHEQKR
-345 RLGSGIPTYHLDTN
+345 RLGSGVPTYHFDAS
-359 DEEQEAEEDP
+359 DAEDEAEEDP
-369 ILAATEYGTAL
+369 VLAAKDYGTAL

-405 DRDALLLNNLFH
+405 DRDALFLNELFH

-424 YILVVAIMCALAFV
+424 YILVVAVMCALAFV
-438 ENPGDENINTYLLV
+438 ENPGDEDINTYLLV

-471 SVETQHKYVTR
+471 SVETQHKYISR

-505 FPSINP
+505 FPTINP

-521 FFICRGRNIR
+521 FFIARGRNIR

-545 IVLGLSFCFVAF
+545 IVLGLSFCFIAF

-568 TSADPSAT
+568 TSTDPSAT

-589 LILNCMPY
+589 LIHNCMPY
-597 MARSMYPYYKMTHWS
+597 MAKSMYPYYKMTHWS
-612 AIFFVLFVLLTN
+612 AVFFVLFVLLTN

-671 NDDDVPTN
+671 DDDVPTN
-679 PPASGTPLNG
+679 PAAPGGIGSASISG

-715 GTFDRRASF
+715 GTFDKRASF
-724 NITNPTSNTNLVTP
+724 NIANPGLNTNLVTP

-745 LESWI
+745 LDSWI
-750 NVCEYLKPK
+750 SVCEYLKPK

-788 CSLLSVQLE
+788 CSLLSVKLE

-810 CTSRQRQAIRRFRNQ
+810 CTSRQRQAIRRFRAQ

-832 EVHLFGRYRVVLA
+832 EVYLFGRYRVVLA

-855 SVVQAVQVNNIQL
+855 SVVQAVQVNNIEL
-868 AFSSNHSWRLLGF
+868 AFSVNHSWRLLGF

-888 LEVLVKMFAFGYNEF
+888 IEVLVKMFAFGYNEF

-920 LFYALTTLS
+920 LFYVLTTLS
-929 KPPNISLVFY
+929 NPPNISLVFY

-963 MYTMKAIMPLIMQL
+963 LYTMKAIMPLIMQL

-1000 RDFPASKQSLSPGW
+1000 RDFPASKQSMSPGW
-1014 YAQREE
+1014 YSQREE
-1020 FQTET
+1020 FQAET

-1039 AGWDAIMDAAHA
+1039 AGWDVIMDAAHA
-1051 MTGSDSTYVFFFTYR
+1051 MTGSDSTYVFFFAYR
-1066 MTMSNILLPIFVG
+1066 ITMSNILLPIFVG

-1086 SNAKTVESTT
+1086 SNAKTVESTMQT
-1096 SYVNSAHQVKVD
+1096 SYVDSAHQIPVD

-1113 MTLLETRHM
+1113 MTLLETRHLK
-1122 QDDDDLESANNPPLS
+1122 DEDDLENANKPPLS
-1137 TSKLLQERRKDE
+1137 AAKLLQQRLVDE
-1149 PPGSPSSVSDSSA
+1149 PPMSPSSVSDSSA

-1168 YRRRGSVVHDQ
+1168 FKRRGSVVHDQ

-1193 LQVEQKEEELA
+1193 LQLEQKEEELA
-1204 QQDIEIHKL
+1204 QQDIEIRKL
-1213 EGNVLSMKNRLNQS
+1213 EGNVLSMKSRLNQS
-1227 QHVILAYEA
+1227 QHVILAYES
-1236 KMEELSRALREAQDR
+1236 KMEELSSALRDAQEREAR
-1251 QLELETRQTHSLQQP
+1251 RNHSLQHEP
-1266 TSEGALNTLGHS
+1266 TAEGSQGGRGRS
-1278 RSARPKRDRS
+1278 RSSRPRDRS